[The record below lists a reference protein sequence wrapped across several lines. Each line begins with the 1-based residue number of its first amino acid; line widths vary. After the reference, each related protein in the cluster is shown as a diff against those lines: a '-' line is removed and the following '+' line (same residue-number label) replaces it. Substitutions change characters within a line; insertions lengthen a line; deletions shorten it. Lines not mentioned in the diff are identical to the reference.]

1 MRFMKITGAVCA
13 LALMGTCAVFAAEE
27 TEDCDIELMAQVFDG
42 GNGTEDDPYLISTA
56 NQLSFVADLPGKC
69 YRLQNDI
76 LLQSEWT
83 PIGAYGEPF
92 SGTFDGGGHTI
103 SNMIVTGGAG
113 LFKSVSGTITD
124 LNVSGSVSSV
134 EQYAG
139 GITGQS
145 TGAITRCTFKG
156 DVSSEYKST
165 TDCYVGGIVG
175 KSSGTIEDCSCSGAI
190 SASGYSGGIAGKF
203 EGDCVKNCHSA
214 GSVSGY
220 NSGGLIGSASGTVS
234 DCYSSCAVDGSYRVG
249 GLLGDA
255 NTVMRCYA
263 TGDVTGGETGGL
275 IGISWGYINRCYA
288 TGDVMPKSSYS
299 SSSYGGGLIGESR
312 SNISECY
319 AVGNVVTASDN
330 SKTYSFEYAGGLIG
344 KVFSSEGDIIKNCYS
359 TGSVSGEYCGG
370 FIGNADNYHKQVEID
385 NCYAAGTISESYNK
399 GGLIGSGYAYAV
411 TSSYYDSQL
420 SGCNDTKY
428 GSPRTTSGMK
438 NQLIYDGWDFDT
450 IWGIDETTN
459 NGYPFLLWSRQKVT
473 GISFDT
479 AEAEVRIGLSITLHP
494 TIEGEYTEGAELE
507 WKSSNPSVADVKDG
521 VVTGKLLGTTVI
533 TASCGGYSASC
544 TVNVTDGTIRV
555 TGVTL
560 DKASAGLV
568 VGETT
573 QLTATVMPEG
583 ATNKEIK
590 WTSSSNA
597 VATVSD
603 SGLVTALTEGTA
615 QIRATSV
622 SNGSCY
628 AICDVTVAAKRV
640 PVTGIEISNNVFGLL
655 IQVDIGKTALISY
668 SVKPD
673 NATNKSVI
681 WTSGDS
687 NIATVENGRVTGV
700 SEGSTTITATTADGG
715 FSASC
720 SVKVTKPT
728 VAVTGIQV
736 YPEQMTVNVK
746 EQKKLQAAVTPT
758 DATDKNITFK
768 SNNNAIAN
776 VTADGTVTGVSPG
789 TTLIQ
794 AISETSAGKFI
805 AFCTVTVPKPV
816 VEVTSVKLDKS
827 SLEIVEG
834 KTVPL
839 KAVIKPSNA
848 TYKLLTWS
856 TSEESVATV
865 SQDGYVTAQ
874 GEGDAVISVT
884 ATNGVHT
891 ECSVKVLPS
900 DTPAQLR
907 VENAT
912 VKAGKEIPITVSI
925 ASNPG
930 ISTFNFDLTY
940 DNTKM
945 YPVSYTAGD
954 VLSNVN
960 IVTPLGSQSFED
972 KTSVRFLCNTKDL
985 KNMDTDGDLIT
996 VVFKTLENVEY
1007 GDYTIGIVP
1016 SGFTNEFYDA
1026 VNLVSNDCTLSIT
1039 DYTIGDVNNDDVVDL
1054 KDSMILGQYIAGFG
1068 TELTPQGKKAAVSI
1082 YPDKDDDVNTSEPSL
1097 NDFQHLI
1104 RYLSDWQVE
1113 LGKN

>member
-1 MRFMKITGAVCA
+1 MKFKRLIALLCSAAMMCTCTAFADTETADDAAV
-13 LALMGTCAVFAAEE
+13 TSE
-27 TEDCDIELMAQVFDG
+27 DIELMALGFDG
-42 GNGTEDDPYLISTA
+42 GDGTEGNPYLIS
-56 NQLSFVADLPGKC
+56 NEQQLAFVGDLPDKC
-69 YRLQNDI
+69 YKLTTDITLQN
-76 LLQSEWT
+76 EWT
-83 PIGAYGEPF
+83 PIGAYGEAF
-92 SGTFDGGGHTI
+92 SGTFDGDGHTV
-103 SNMIVTGGAG
+103 SNMNVSDGEGFFKATTGTVKNLNVTG
-113 LFKSVSGTITD
+113 SVTS
-124 LNVSGSVSSV
+124 
-134 EQYAG
+134 
-139 GITGQS
+139 
-145 TGAITRCTFKG
+145 
-156 DVSSEYKST
+156 SSEY
-165 TDCYVGGIVG
+165 
-175 KSSGTIEDCSCSGAI
+175 A
-190 SASGYSGGIAGKF
+190 GGIAGKASGVF
-203 EGDCVKNCHSA
+203 ENCSFSGDVAGGSNIQYIGGLVGYYQSSTMNNCHTDGNITSANGGYVGGLIGWASSYNSNYIASNCHSTCNIT
-214 GSVSGY
+214 GGTE
-220 NSGGLIGSASGTVS
+220 SGGLIGGLHGAISNCYATGKISG
-234 DCYSSCAVDGSYRVG
+234 AVYVG
-249 GLLGDA
+249 GLIGCCELKDGRY
-255 NTVMRCYA
+255 VEGCIVKRCYA
-263 TGDVTGGETGGL
+263 TGDVIPLGN
-275 IGISWGYINRCYA
+275 SSKYA
-288 TGDVMPKSSYS
+288 
-299 SSSYGGGLIGESR
+299 YGGGLIGVLHETAVDGVYENVRISESFALG
-312 SNISECY
+312 SVKSNKIDDTTILFDYSGGLYGGYFGYFDTYINNCFALGNVYGNIS
-319 AVGNVVTASDN
+319 
-330 SKTYSFEYAGGLIG
+330 GGLCGVNHYDLVINN
-344 KVFSSEGDIIKNCYS
+344 SYS
-359 TGSVSGEYCGG
+359 TGSAKKG
-370 FIGNADNYHKQVEID
+370 FIGD
-385 NCYAAGTISESYNK
+385 
-399 GGLIGSGYAYAV
+399 GSAST
-411 TSSYYDSQL
+411 TSCYYDSQT
-420 SGCNDTKY
+420 SGCNDTNT
-428 GSPRTTSGMK
+428 GLPRTTAGMK
-438 NQLIYDGWDFDT
+438 NQLIYDGWDFEDV
-450 IWGIDETTN
+450 WGIDETESVN
-459 NGYPFLLWSRQKVT
+459 DGYPYLKWAVAKLPQVT
-473 GISFDT
+473 GISLDRT
-479 AEAEVRIGLSITLHP
+479 DAEMRINTTVTLNA
-494 TIEGEYTEGAELE
+494 ILEGENVENAVVKWT
-507 WKSSNPSVADVKDG
+507 SNNDGVASVSGG
-521 VVTGKLLGTTVI
+521 VVTAKTVGTAVI
-533 TASCGGYSASC
+533 TASCGGYSASS

-640 PVTGIEISNNVFGLL
+640 PVTGIEISNNMFGLP
-655 IQVDIGKTALISY
+655 IEVDIGKTALISY

-715 FSASC
+715 YSASC
-720 SVKVTKPT
+720 RVTVTKPT

-746 EQKKLQAAVTPT
+746 EQKKLQAAVTPS
-758 DATDKNITFK
+758 DATDTNITFK

-776 VTADGTVTGVSPG
+776 VTADGTVTGVS
-789 TTLIQ
+789 
-794 AISETSAGKFI
+794 
-805 AFCTVTVPKPV
+805 
-816 VEVTSVKLDKS
+816 S

-856 TSEESVATV
+856 TSEESIATV

-930 ISTFNFDLTY
+930 ISTFHFDLTY

-1026 VNLVSNDCTLSIT
+1026 VNLVSNNCTLSIT

-1068 TELTPQGKKAAVSI
+1068 TVLTPQGKKAAVSI